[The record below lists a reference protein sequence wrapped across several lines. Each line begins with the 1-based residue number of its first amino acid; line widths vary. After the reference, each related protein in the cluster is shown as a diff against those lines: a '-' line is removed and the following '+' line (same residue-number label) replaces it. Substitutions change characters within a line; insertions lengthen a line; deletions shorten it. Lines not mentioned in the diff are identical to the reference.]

1 MTAIRAVAWDIDGT
15 LIDSEPLHDAVLT
28 EVCTVHGAD
37 LSDIPPDHFR
47 GVHMPDVWNAL
58 KPRLPGHLEESAW
71 LGAIVARYIERAHEL
86 QPLPGAIEVMRTLS
100 EAGIRQVCVSNSSR
114 SVVDA
119 NLRSLSI
126 LDLIDFSISL
136 DDVAEGKPDPE
147 PYLTAARRLGIAPH
161 DMAAVEDSI
170 AGATSARAAGLRV
183 FVIAPSGHGH
193 VEPADAT
200 INRLLDLPDLL
211 LRPQLTGAR

>member
-1 MTAIRAVAWDIDGT
+1 
-15 LIDSEPLHDAVLT
+15 
-28 EVCTVHGAD
+28 
-37 LSDIPPDHFR
+37 
-47 GVHMPDVWNAL
+47 
-58 KPRLPGHLEESAW
+58 
-71 LGAIVARYIERAHEL
+71 
-86 QPLPGAIEVMRTLS
+86 
-100 EAGIRQVCVSNSSR
+100 
-114 SVVDA
+114 
-119 NLRSLSI
+119 
-126 LDLIDFSISL
+126 

-183 FVIAPSGHGH
+183 FVIAPAGHGH